1 MAAFDE
7 NYWQEQQQLAQY
19 DRLLSGLRTWVGS
32 LPQWAPFQRAQA
44 LWARVLPRLTELQL
58 NLDRV
63 LVVGVVGGTGT
74 GKSTLVN
81 ALVGRRIC
89 TAGDVQR
96 PTTTRPVIVHH
107 PSVDPSFLPLTGDDP
122 EVHSLA
128 APLLENVILVDCPD
142 PDTQANR
149 TESHTPGASAERE
162 VSEADGGMDV
172 VRIDA
177 GRRLSANRNLEIL
190 RRVLPH
196 CDVLVCVGTA
206 QKYKTQAVTRELR
219 EHAPGRQI
227 VFVQTHAAI
236 DADIRPD
243 WQRHLESQG
252 IDAPVLFRIDSEEA
266 LARRERGDPAPAA
279 FNELLDFLARELASR
294 GRERIKRANVLDLMD
309 WYLQTVGRDVQAAL
323 PKVSELEQAAAAE
336 QSRLFGKIRD
346 RLAQQLRENRRL
358 WRVRLLRQ
366 VIERWGAGPFAAFV
380 RLVSGAGTLVRLL
393 PLSRVR
399 GLAPLVIAGGVG
411 AGRAVVEQWR
421 ESQSAAE
428 WVAAA
433 DLGVNQADIAES
445 QSVLDGMARQAGL
458 AVAEPVETRGRT
470 RQRAAEESLVALA
483 RQLHGQIEYSLAG
496 VTEERTRRR
505 AGTWFHLLLELL
517 FCLLPAA
524 LLARLAYNFFYEHN
538 WLSIAEPERPVK
550 PIYGVEYLVQALLWI
565 VVWGLLLR
573 GWLMWRLVRGLSR
586 DVRWMLDELSPSAVL
601 GPLFDDV
608 LADAR
613 RIHEQASLIDGF
625 GQQVGELRRQLEGD
639 RESWQLG
646 RLRSAV

>member
-1 MAAFDE
+1 VPAFDE
-7 NYWQEQQQLAQY
+7 NYWHEQQQLAEY
-19 DRLLSGLRTWVGS
+19 DRLLSGLRTWVES

-44 LWARVLPRLTELQL
+44 LWARVAPRLTELQL

-63 LVVGVVGGTGT
+63 LVVGVVGGSGT

-81 ALVGRRIC
+81 ALVGRRVC
-89 TAGDVQR
+89 EAGDVQR
-96 PTTTRPVIVHH
+96 PTTVRPVIVHH
-107 PSVDPSFLPLTGDDP
+107 PTVDASFLPLAGDNP
-122 EVHSLA
+122 EILTLA
-128 APLLENVILVDCPD
+128 TPLLENVILVDCPD
-142 PDTQANR
+142 PDTQASGTEFR
-149 TESHTPGASAERE
+149 TQRE
-162 VSEADGGMDV
+162 YGQDDAKHSDEHVDV
-172 VRIDA
+172 VRIEA
-177 GRRLSANRNLEIL
+177 GQRRTANRNLEIL

-196 CDVLVCVGTA
+196 CDVLICVGTA

-252 IDAPVLFRIDSEEA
+252 FDAPVLFRVDSEEA
-266 LARRERGDPAPAA
+266 LVRRERGDPAPVA
-279 FNELLDFLARELASR
+279 FNELLDFLGRELATR
-294 GRERIKRANVLDLMD
+294 GRERIKRANVLDLVD
-309 WYLQTVGRDVQAAL
+309 WYLQTVDRDVQAAL
-323 PKVSELEQAAAAE
+323 PRVSKLEQTAAAE
-336 QSRLFGKIRD
+336 QARLFGKVRD

-366 VIERWGAGPFAAFV
+366 VTERWGAGPFAAFV
-380 RLVSGAGTLVRLL
+380 RLVSGAGSLVRLL
-393 PLSRVR
+393 PLARVR

-421 ESQSAAE
+421 ESLSATE

-445 QSVLDGMARQAGL
+445 QSVLEGMARQAGL
-458 AVAEPVETRGRT
+458 VVAAPVESRGRT
-470 RQRAAEESLVALA
+470 RERAAEESLAALA

-505 AGTWFHLLLELL
+505 AGAWFHLLLELL
-517 FCLLPAA
+517 FCVLPAA

-538 WLSIAEPERPVK
+538 WLSIAEPERAVK

-573 GWLMWRLVRGLSR
+573 GWLVWRLVGGLNR
-586 DVRWMLDELSPSAVL
+586 DVRRMLDELSPSAVL
-601 GPLFDDV
+601 GPLFDD
-608 LADAR
+608 LLSDAR
-613 RIHEQASLIDGF
+613 RIHEQASFLDGF
-625 GQQVGELRRQLEGD
+625 GQQVRELRGKLQGD
-639 RESWQLG
+639 RDAWQLG

>member
-1 MAAFDE
+1 VPAFDE
-7 NYWQEQQQLAQY
+7 NYWHEQQQLAEY
-19 DRLLSGLRTWVGS
+19 DRLLSGLRTWVES

-44 LWARVLPRLTELQL
+44 LWARVAPRLTELQL

-63 LVVGVVGGTGT
+63 LVVGVVGGSGT

-81 ALVGRRIC
+81 ALVGRRVC
-89 TAGDVQR
+89 EAGDVQR
-96 PTTTRPVIVHH
+96 PTTVRPVIVHH
-107 PSVDPSFLPLTGDDP
+107 PTVDASFLPLAGDNP
-122 EVHSLA
+122 EILTLA
-128 APLLENVILVDCPD
+128 TPLLENVILVDCPD
-142 PDTQANR
+142 PDTQASGTEFR
-149 TESHTPGASAERE
+149 TQRE
-162 VSEADGGMDV
+162 YGQDDAKHSDEHVDV
-172 VRIDA
+172 VRIEA
-177 GRRLSANRNLEIL
+177 GQRRTANRNLEIL

-196 CDVLVCVGTA
+196 CDVLICVGTA

-252 IDAPVLFRIDSEEA
+252 FDAPVLFRVDSEEA
-266 LARRERGDPAPAA
+266 LVRRERGDPAPVA
-279 FNELLDFLARELASR
+279 FNELLDFLGRELATR
-294 GRERIKRANVLDLMD
+294 GRERIKRANVLDLVD
-309 WYLQTVGRDVQAAL
+309 WFLQTVDRDVQNSL
-323 PKVSELEQAAAAE
+323 PRVSELEQTAAAE
-336 QSRLFGKIRD
+336 QARLFGKVRD

-366 VIERWGAGPFAAFV
+366 VTERWGAGPFAAFV
-380 RLVSGAGTLVRLL
+380 RLVSGAGSLVRLL
-393 PLSRVR
+393 PLARVR

-421 ESQSAAE
+421 ESLSATE

-445 QSVLDGMARQAGL
+445 QSVLEGMARQAGL
-458 AVAEPVETRGRT
+458 VVAAPVESRGRT
-470 RQRAAEESLVALA
+470 RERAAEESLAALA

-505 AGTWFHLLLELL
+505 AGAWFHLLLELL
-517 FCLLPAA
+517 FCVLPAA

-538 WLSIAEPERPVK
+538 WLSIADPERAVK
-550 PIYGVEYLVQALLWI
+550 PIYGIEYLVQALLWI

-573 GWLMWRLVRGLSR
+573 GWLVWRLVGGLNR
-586 DVRWMLDELSPSAVL
+586 DVRRMLDELSPSAVL
-601 GPLFDDV
+601 GPLFDD
-608 LADAR
+608 LLSDAR
-613 RIHEQASLIDGF
+613 RIHEQASYLDGF
-625 GQQVGELRRQLEGD
+625 GQQVRELRGQLQGD
-639 RESWQLG
+639 RDAWQLG